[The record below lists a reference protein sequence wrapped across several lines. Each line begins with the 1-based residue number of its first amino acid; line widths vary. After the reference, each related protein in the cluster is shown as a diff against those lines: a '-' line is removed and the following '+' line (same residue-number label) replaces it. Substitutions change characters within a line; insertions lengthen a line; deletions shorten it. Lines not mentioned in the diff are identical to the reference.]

1 MEFQDNMEGLE
12 NWRLSNLVIEVEKAF
27 ILSTSSLKCRL
38 ASCNQKSRSAPLY
51 PSTSDL
57 EKPKG
62 TGLAL
67 TPEALLLA
75 SAFSKDQE

>member
-12 NWRLSNLVIEVEKAF
+12 NWRLSNPVMEVEKAF

-38 ASCNQKSRSAPLY
+38 ASRNQKSRSAPLY